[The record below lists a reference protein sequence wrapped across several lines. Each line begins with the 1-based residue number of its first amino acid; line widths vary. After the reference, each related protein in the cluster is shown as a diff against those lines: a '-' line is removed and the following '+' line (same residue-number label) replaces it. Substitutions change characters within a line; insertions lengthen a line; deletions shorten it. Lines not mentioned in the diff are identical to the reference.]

1 MSTMFSH
8 PFMPQTL
15 QVDQNDPHPPQNN
28 LILSNQVKPVPYI
41 PCHNHAKK
49 KNSLPVTEA
58 HTKER
63 KASWGHITWSN
74 SDDIWTD
81 IQHVQKYSL
90 RYMYVLSG
98 YSLTNASVSYLT
110 NAGIGEI
117 KVHGQ
122 VVLQILRVMLRHV
135 ELFWLLRFL
144 EISSQWCARF
154 RFDFLY
160 GNFFIF
166 RFLKLVH
173 NESLDR
179 GFIFL

>member
-1 MSTMFSH
+1 M
-8 PFMPQTL
+8 Q
-15 QVDQNDPHPPQNN
+15 
-28 LILSNQVKPVPYI
+28 
-41 PCHNHAKK
+41 K

-81 IQHVQKYSL
+81 IQHVQKYYL

-144 EISSQWCARF
+144 EISSQWWATF

-160 GNFFIF
+160 GNLFIVKISWSSHRELRWGVVINF
-166 RFLKLVH
+166 KIKFSYMYSFPRQLIWL
-173 NESLDR
+173 SASWPLAD
-179 GFIFL
+179 